1 MTMTGTGAA
10 RVRGGRLMRAC
21 VAGAWLFLPALA
33 GADAPQPNAHALGV
47 AEGMINYC
55 GSVDPASAEQVRQVI
70 KQLMQG
76 ASEEQLAEV
85 RKSDDYRKAY
95 DSVGDFTAKIE
106 PRNAKHFCSESLAAS
121 K

>member
-1 MTMTGTGAA
+1 MRSGT
-10 RVRGGRLMRAC
+10 LLRAC
-21 VAGAWLFLPALA
+21 LVGAFLVLPAVA
-33 GADAPQPNAHALGV
+33 GADAPQPDPHALGV

-76 ASEEQLAEV
+76 ASELQLAEV

-95 DSVGDFTAKIE
+95 DSVADFTAKLE

>member
-1 MTMTGTGAA
+1 MTDADAANMLSGT
-10 RVRGGRLMRAC
+10 LLRAC
-21 VAGAWLFLPALA
+21 LVGACLVVPAVA
-33 GADAPQPNAHALGV
+33 GADAPQPSPHALGV
-47 AEGMINYC
+47 AEGVVNYC

-95 DSVGDFTAKIE
+95 DSVGDFTAKID
-106 PRNAKHFCSESLAAS
+106 PRNAKQFCSGTLAAS

>member
-1 MTMTGTGAA
+1 MRSGT
-10 RVRGGRLMRAC
+10 LMRAWL
-21 VAGAWLFLPALA
+21 VGACLALPAVA
-33 GADAPQPNAHALGV
+33 GADAPQPDAHALGV

-55 GSVDPASAEQVRQVI
+55 GPIDPASAEQVRQVI

-76 ASEEQLAEV
+76 ASELQLAEV

-95 DSVGDFTAKIE
+95 DSVGDFTAKID
-106 PRNAKHFCSESLAAS
+106 PRNAKKFCSESLAAS

>member
-1 MTMTGTGAA
+1 MTDTDAANMRSGT
-10 RVRGGRLMRAC
+10 LLRAC
-21 VAGAWLFLPALA
+21 LVGACLALPGVA
-33 GADAPQPNAHALGV
+33 GADAPQPDAHALGV

-76 ASEEQLAEV
+76 ASELQLAEV

-95 DSVGDFTAKIE
+95 DSVGAFTAKID
-106 PRNAKHFCSESLAAS
+106 PRNAKHFCSESLAA